1 MLDLYNLAL
10 GHLDAAIEAHE
21 GHGALGLR
29 EIGSLAKYC
38 DRLTKAQAIIE
49 QLTVLLQP
57 DVAPELCQQLHA
69 VYGFLWDQLQEAK
82 KTRDTAPITVVKGI
96 LIDLRSA
103 WRHAIHEEVE

>member
-10 GHLDAAIEAHE
+10 GHLDAAIEAPT
-21 GHGALGLR
+21 R
-29 EIGSLAKYC
+29 TKLAWELYC

-49 QLTVLLQP
+49 QLTATLQP

-82 KTRDTAPITVVKGI
+82 KTRDTTPITVVKGI